1 MRANVRA
8 SVNHLRHASTIIER
22 LASDAG
28 LAVVGAEL
36 DLATGRVDFFDDGG
50 LGRLAAP

>member
-8 SVNHLRHASTIIER
+8 SVNHLRHGSDVIER
-22 LASDAG
+22 LAEEGG

-36 DLATGRVDFFDDGG
+36 DLVSGEVHFFDGV
-50 LGRLAAP
+50 LE